1 MTIGGTMDKAT
12 TNIFIAIAKA
22 FVEILRYII
31 LPTVLVIGVLVLIT
45 ITIQYFK
52 YGKNIFSSFKT
63 KNTKDARD
71 KILYLTLDKLDVVKR
86 ILKLPYLNSHY
97 VLITKSGIFLI
108 YMFLEEGIIEGEE
121 NDPHLKLSLG
131 SVNQRPILNP
141 FLKLNEDEK
150 IVKELL
156 PDVYITKYLVT
167 LASEYINVKT
177 DTNIMKYNDILY
189 KLPIDEIYTEQD
201 VINFSNTLKK
211 ANVK

>member
-1 MTIGGTMDKAT
+1 MDKAT

-31 LPTVLVIGVLVLIT
+31 LPTVLVVGVLVLIT

-52 YGKNIFSSFKT
+52 YGKNIFSSFKP

-150 IVKELL
+150 IIKELL
-156 PDVYITKYLVT
+156 PDVYVTKYLVT